1 MVIML
6 LVCYPRPY
14 FAAMGGNTLILLM
27 IRVDVVLGP
36 IIVLIV
42 VNPAKKYLRLD
53 LVIIA
58 VAGACEG
65 RSSGCG
71 ATV

>member
-1 MVIML
+1 VALL
-6 LVCYPRPY
+6 LVP
-14 FAAMGGNTLILLM
+14 G
-27 IRVDVVLGP
+27 VDVVLGP

-42 VNPAKKYLRLD
+42 FNPAKKYLRLD
-53 LVIIA
+53 LAIIA